1 MKTIPAI
8 GTVMT
13 PSPVSIGIDETVRV
27 AEEMMIDNGIRHLPV
42 TESGILVGLLSDRDI
57 AFTSNSTEPDLTGRL
72 RVRDVCSLRVYAVE
86 RDAPLELVLREMA
99 NRRIGSVVITENGS
113 VAGLFT
119 ATDACRCF
127 ADLLGSQSS
136 SKES

>member
-1 MKTIPAI
+1 MKTTPTI

-13 PSPVSIGIDETVRV
+13 PSPVAIGIDETVRA

-42 TESGILVGLLSDRDI
+42 IESGILVGLLSDRDI
-57 AFTSNSTEPDLTGRL
+57 AFTSNSTEPDLADRV

-86 RDAPLELVLREMA
+86 RDTSLESVLREMA
-99 NRRIGSVVITENGS
+99 KRRIGSVVITENGS

-127 ADLLGSQSS
+127 ADLLASQPSS
-136 SKES
+136 RKR